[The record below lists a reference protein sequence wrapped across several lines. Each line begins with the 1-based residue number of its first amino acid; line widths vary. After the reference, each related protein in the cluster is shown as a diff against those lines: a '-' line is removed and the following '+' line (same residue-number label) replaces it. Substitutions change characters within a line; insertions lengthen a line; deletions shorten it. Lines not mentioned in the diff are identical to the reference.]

1 MWLEL
6 RDNNGPIFVNMDNVV
21 HFQRVEGQRRTT
33 LIAFAANHGACVTLQ
48 VHETPNDIMEMLWE
62 EQHNAD

>member
-6 RDNNGPIFVNMDNVV
+6 HDNNGPIFVNMNSVT

-33 LIAFAANHGACVTLQ
+33 LVTFAPKKRRRLRDGSG
-48 VHETPNDIMEMLWE
+48 
-62 EQHNAD
+62 